1 MSYTANNALLF
12 NAAIQGFAAG
22 AFAGTIAPAGTSGAA
37 TPATYAAIVL
47 AAGIFAEAVD
57 TAIANDSGGSHPIS
71 GSGSGGP
78 ALQPS
83 TATIQQDQFAK
94 VGLLQMLCYAAGQ
107 GRQNLDITEADYL
120 TVGTYIAAQYTEAL
134 TILNL

>member
-1 MSYTANNALLF
+1 MTASRPAGTMSYTANNALLY
-12 NAAIQGFAAG
+12 NAAFQGFYAG
-22 AFAGTIAPAGTSGAA
+22 AFSGSQPPNGTAGAA
-37 TPATYAAIVL
+37 TAATYAAAAL
-47 AAGIFAEAVD
+47 GAGIFAEAVD

-94 VGLLQMLCYAAGQ
+94 VGLLQQLCYAAGQ
-107 GRQNLDITEADYL
+107 GRQEVDGVEADY
-120 TVGTYIAAQYTEAL
+120 AL
-134 TILNL
+134 